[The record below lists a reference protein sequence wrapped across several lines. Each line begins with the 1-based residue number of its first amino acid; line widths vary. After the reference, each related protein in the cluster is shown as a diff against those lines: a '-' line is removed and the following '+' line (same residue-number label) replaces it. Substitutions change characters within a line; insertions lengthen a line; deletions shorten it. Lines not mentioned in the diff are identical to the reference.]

1 MIPRDVQDALEAAL
15 GVAVRDARTVHGG
28 DINQAARVTLRDGA
42 TVLLKWNRSA
52 PPDFFTAEAHGLRE
66 LAKADAIRVPEA
78 LAVGA
83 TPAYL
88 ALEWIEEAQGGID
101 RNAFAEDFGRAF
113 AALHRVTAP
122 EHGLDRDNYIG
133 AIPQINTPSPSWT
146 TFYRERRIGAQM
158 QFARKRGRLPRERED
173 LLTRLQDWL
182 DVFLDDATM
191 TPSLLHGDLWGGN
204 YMVGP
209 EAEPVIIDPAVYYGH
224 READLA
230 MTELFG
236 GFPPRFYAA
245 YNEAY
250 PLDPGYDQRR
260 ELYQLYHVLN
270 HMNLFGG
277 GYAARADS
285 IARRYVG

>member
-1 MIPRDVQDALEAAL
+1 MIPRDVQVALEAAL
-15 GVAVRDARTVHGG
+15 GGAVKEAHAVYGG
-28 DINQAARVTLRDGA
+28 DINQATRVTLQDGQA
-42 TVLLKWNRSA
+42 LLLKWNRGA
-52 PPDFFTAEAHGLRE
+52 PPDFFEAEAHGLRA
-66 LAKADAIRVPEA
+66 LAAAGAIRVPAA
-78 LAVGA
+78 LAVGSD
-83 TPAYL
+83 PAFL

-101 RNAFAEDFGRAF
+101 RDVFAEDFGRAF
-113 AALHRVTAP
+113 AALHRVAAP

-133 AIPQINTPSPSWT
+133 ATPQINTPSPSWT
-146 TFYRERRIGAQM
+146 EFYRDRRIGAQIRL
-158 QFARKRGRLPRERED
+158 ARERGRLPREREA
-173 LLTRLQDWL
+173 LLTKLQDWL

-204 YMVGP
+204 YMVGST
-209 EAEPVIIDPAVYYGH
+209 AEPVLIDPAVYYGH

-250 PLDPGYDQRR
+250 PLDPGYEDRR

-277 GYAARADS
+277 GYGSRADS